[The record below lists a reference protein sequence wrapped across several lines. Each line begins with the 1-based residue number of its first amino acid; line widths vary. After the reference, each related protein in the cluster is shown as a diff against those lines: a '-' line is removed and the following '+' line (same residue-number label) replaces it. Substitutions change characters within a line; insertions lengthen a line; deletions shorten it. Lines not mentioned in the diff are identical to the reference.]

1 MSDVAVLSARAR
13 DRVGKG
19 SARAARR
26 EGLVPAVIYGD
37 KKDPLPITVTRRDL
51 AKLLN
56 KPGFFSHLIDIEVE
70 GKKHRVLARDLQQ
83 HPINEFAW
91 HVDFL
96 RVSASSELSVEVPVE
111 FLNEEEAPGLKRG
124 GVLNVVRHTVEVV
137 CRADNIPGALQ
148 VDLTG
153 LEIGDTIHISAVKL
167 PDGVRPSIDDRDFT
181 IATIAAPTVVA
192 EEDAEAQGS
201 DEAEAE
207 AAEAEAGEEAEAEAE
222 DVDEDAEKS

>member
-1 MSDVAVLSARAR
+1 MSDVAVLSARTR

-37 KKDPLPITVTRRDL
+37 KKDPLAITVTRRELD
-51 AKLLN
+51 KLLN
-56 KPGFFSHLIDIEVE
+56 KPGFFSHLVDIELD

-83 HPINEFAW
+83 HPINDFAW

-96 RVSASSELSVEVPVE
+96 RVSATSELTVEIPVE
-111 FLNEEEAPGLKRG
+111 FSNEDASPGLSRG
-124 GVLNVVRHTVEVV
+124 GVLNIVRHTVDVV
-137 CRADNIPGALQ
+137 CLANNIPGSLV

-153 LEIGDTIHISAVKL
+153 LAIGDSVHISAVQL
-167 PDGVRPSIDDRDFT
+167 PEGVRPAIDDRDFT

-192 EEDAEAQGS
+192 ETDADEQGS
-201 DEAEAE
+201 GEEEAAADEAEAT
-207 AAEAEAGEEAEAEAE
+207 EAEGSEE
-222 DVDEDAEKS
+222 S